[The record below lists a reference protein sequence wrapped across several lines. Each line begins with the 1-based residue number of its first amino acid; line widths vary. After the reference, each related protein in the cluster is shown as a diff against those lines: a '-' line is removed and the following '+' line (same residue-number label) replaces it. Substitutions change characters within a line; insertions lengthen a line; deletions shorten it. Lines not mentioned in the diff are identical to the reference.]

1 MTAFQDSISAPPQAA
16 AKAARSHRN
25 TLSARDR
32 MLGVLVPL
40 ALLAIWEFAA
50 QLGWIDVRFFPA
62 PSSVAK
68 AMLTSLRSGELL
80 TNTEATLQRLLL
92 GFVLGGVPGL
102 AVGILMG
109 VYRPL
114 RLIFDPLIAATY
126 PIPKSAILPLI
137 LLIFGLGE
145 SSKVVMVA
153 IGAFYPIAI
162 NTTSGVR
169 EISPIYFDVG
179 RNFNASR
186 WDIFRTVALPG
197 ALPFIMTGA
206 KLGAGLGLILISIA
220 EMMGAKTGLGY
231 MIWSAWETFDVEQ
244 MYVGLFVVSLI
255 GYLLTVLFNELERRV
270 VPWKG
275 ASK

>member
-1 MTAFQDSISAPPQAA
+1 MTAFQDSISAPPQAS

-32 MLGVLVPL
+32 MMGVLVPL
-40 ALLAIWEFAA
+40 ALLAIWELAA

-62 PSSVAK
+62 PSNVAK

-169 EISPIYFDVG
+169 EINPIYFDVG

-186 WDIFRTVALPG
+186 WNIFRTVALPG

>member
-1 MTAFQDSISAPPQAA
+1 MTAFHDSISAPAQAS
-16 AKAARSHRN
+16 AKAARSNRN

-32 MLGVLVPL
+32 MMGVLVPL
-40 ALLAIWEFAA
+40 VLLAIWELAA
-50 QLGWIDVRFFPA
+50 RLGWIDVRFFPA
-62 PSSVAK
+62 PSNVAK
-68 AMLTSLRSGELL
+68 AMFTSLRSGELL
-80 TNTEATLQRLLL
+80 TNTEATLQRLVL
-92 GFVLGGVPGL
+92 GFVLGGLPGL

-169 EISPIYFDVG
+169 EISLIYFDVG

-255 GYLLTVLFNELERRV
+255 GFLLTVLFNELERRV

>member
-1 MTAFQDSISAPPQAA
+1 MTAFHDSISAPPQAS

-32 MLGVLVPL
+32 MMGVLVPL
-40 ALLAIWEFAA
+40 VLLAIWELAA

-62 PSSVAK
+62 PSNVAK
-68 AMLTSLRSGELL
+68 AMFTSLRSGELL
-80 TNTEATLQRLLL
+80 TNTEATLQRLVL
-92 GFVLGGVPGL
+92 GFVLGGLPGL

-169 EISPIYFDVG
+169 EISLIYFDVG

-255 GYLLTVLFNELERRV
+255 GFLLTVLFNELERRV

>member
-1 MTAFQDSISAPPQAA
+1 MTAFHDSISAPAQAS
-16 AKAARSHRN
+16 AKAARSNRN

-32 MLGVLVPL
+32 MMGVLVPL
-40 ALLAIWEFAA
+40 VLLAIWELAA

-62 PSSVAK
+62 PSNVAK
-68 AMLTSLRSGELL
+68 AMFTSLRSGELL
-80 TNTEATLQRLLL
+80 TNTEATLQRLVL
-92 GFVLGGVPGL
+92 GFVLGGLPGL

-169 EISPIYFDVG
+169 EISLIYFDVG

>member
-1 MTAFQDSISAPPQAA
+1 MTAFQRSIAASPAAP
-16 AKAARSHRN
+16 AKPRRSSRN
-25 TLSARDR
+25 TLSAHDR
-32 MLGVLVPL
+32 MMGALVPL
-40 ALLAIWEFAA
+40 ALLAIWEITA

-62 PSSVAK
+62 PSNVAK
-68 AMLTSLRSGELL
+68 AMVASIRSGELL
-80 TNTEATLQRLLL
+80 ANTDATLRRLVI

-102 AVGILMG
+102 AIGIVMG

-114 RLIFDPLIAATY
+114 RLVFDPLIAATY

-162 NTTSGVR
+162 NTASGVR

-179 RNFNASR
+179 RNFNAGR

-270 VPWKG
+270 VPWRG
-275 ASK
+275 GSK

>member
-1 MTAFQDSISAPPQAA
+1 MTAFHDSISAPAQAS
-16 AKAARSHRN
+16 AKAARSNRN

-32 MLGVLVPL
+32 MMGVLVPL
-40 ALLAIWEFAA
+40 VLLAIWELAA

-62 PSSVAK
+62 PSNVAK
-68 AMLTSLRSGELL
+68 AMFTSLRSGELL
-80 TNTEATLQRLLL
+80 TNTEATLQRLVL
-92 GFVLGGVPGL
+92 GFVLGGLPGL

-255 GYLLTVLFNELERRV
+255 GFLLTVLFNELERRV

>member
-1 MTAFQDSISAPPQAA
+1 MTAFHDSISAPAQAS
-16 AKAARSHRN
+16 AKAARSNRN

-32 MLGVLVPL
+32 MMGVLVPL
-40 ALLAIWEFAA
+40 VLLAIWELAA

-62 PSSVAK
+62 PSNVAK
-68 AMLTSLRSGELL
+68 AMFTSLRSGELL
-80 TNTEATLQRLLL
+80 TNTEATLQRLVL
-92 GFVLGGVPGL
+92 GFVLGGLPGL

>member
-1 MTAFQDSISAPPQAA
+1 MTAFQDSISAPPKAP
-16 AKAARSHRN
+16 AKTVRSRRN

-32 MLGVLVPL
+32 MMGLLVPL
-40 ALLAIWEFAA
+40 ALLAIWELAA
-50 QLGWIDVRFFPA
+50 RLGWIDVRFFPA
-62 PSSVAK
+62 PSNVAK
-68 AMLTSLRSGELL
+68 AMVSSMRSGELL
-80 TNTEATLQRLLL
+80 VNTKATLQRLLL
-92 GFVLGGVPGL
+92 GFVLGGLPGL

>member
-1 MTAFQDSISAPPQAA
+1 MTAFHDSISAPAQAS
-16 AKAARSHRN
+16 AKAARSNRN

-32 MLGVLVPL
+32 MMGVLVPL
-40 ALLAIWEFAA
+40 VLLAIWELAA

-62 PSSVAK
+62 PSNVAK
-68 AMLTSLRSGELL
+68 AMFTSLRSGELL
-80 TNTEATLQRLLL
+80 TNTEATLQRLVL
-92 GFVLGGVPGL
+92 GFVLGGLPGL

-169 EISPIYFDVG
+169 EISLIYFDVG

-255 GYLLTVLFNELERRV
+255 GFLLTVLFNELERRV

>member
-1 MTAFQDSISAPPQAA
+1 MTAFQDSISAPPKAP
-16 AKAARSHRN
+16 AKTLRARRN

-32 MLGVLVPL
+32 MMGVVVPL
-40 ALLAIWEFAA
+40 ALLAIWELAA
-50 QLGWIDVRFFPA
+50 RLGWIDVRFFPA

-68 AMLTSLRSGELL
+68 AMVASLRSGELL
-80 TNTEATLQRLLL
+80 INTEATLQRLLL
-92 GFVLGGVPGL
+92 GFVLGGLPGL

-114 RLIFDPLIAATY
+114 RLVFDPLIAATY

>member
-1 MTAFQDSISAPPQAA
+1 MAGIENRLSAPPVALG
-16 AKAARSHRN
+16 KPARSRRN
-25 TLSARDR
+25 TLSARER
-32 MLGVLVPL
+32 MMGLLVPL
-40 ALLAIWEFAA
+40 VLLAIWEIVAR
-50 QLGWIDVRFFPA
+50 LGWIDVRFFPA

-68 AMLTSLRSGELL
+68 AMVSSMRSGELL
-80 TNTEATLQRLLL
+80 INTKATLQRLLL
-92 GFVLGGVPGL
+92 GMVLGGVPGL

-255 GYLLTVLFNELERRV
+255 GYLLTVLFNELERRI

>member
-1 MTAFQDSISAPPQAA
+1 MTAFQDGISAPP
-16 AKAARSHRN
+16 KAPATTIRSRRN

-32 MLGVLVPL
+32 MMGLLVPL
-40 ALLAIWEFAA
+40 ALLAIWELAA
-50 QLGWIDVRFFPA
+50 RLGWIDVRFFPA
-62 PSSVAK
+62 PSNVAK
-68 AMLTSLRSGELL
+68 AMVSSMRSGELL
-80 TNTEATLQRLLL
+80 VNTKATLQRLLL
-92 GFVLGGVPGL
+92 GFVLGGLPGL

>member
-1 MTAFQDSISAPPQAA
+1 MTAFHDSISAPAQAS
-16 AKAARSHRN
+16 AKAARSNRN

-32 MLGVLVPL
+32 MMGVLVPL
-40 ALLAIWEFAA
+40 VLLAIWELAA

-62 PSSVAK
+62 PSNVAK
-68 AMLTSLRSGELL
+68 AMFTSLRSGELL
-80 TNTEATLQRLLL
+80 TNTEATLQRLVL
-92 GFVLGGVPGL
+92 GFVLGGLPGL

-145 SSKVVMVA
+145 SSEVVMVA

-169 EISPIYFDVG
+169 EISLIYFDVG

-255 GYLLTVLFNELERRV
+255 GFLLTVLFNELERRV

>member
-1 MTAFQDSISAPPQAA
+1 MTAFQRSISASPEAP
-16 AKAARSHRN
+16 AKPRRASRN
-25 TLSARDR
+25 TLSVQDR
-32 MLGVLVPL
+32 MMGALVPL
-40 ALLAIWEFAA
+40 ALLAIWEVTA

-62 PSSVAK
+62 PSNVAK
-68 AMLTSLRSGELL
+68 AMVASIRSGELL
-80 TNTEATLQRLLL
+80 TNTDATLRRLLL
-92 GFVLGGVPGL
+92 GFVLGGLPGL
-102 AVGILMG
+102 AIGIVMG

-114 RLIFDPLIAATY
+114 RLVFDPLIAATY

-162 NTTSGVR
+162 NTASGVR

-179 RNFNASR
+179 RNFNAGR

-255 GYLLTVLFNELERRV
+255 GYLLTVLFNELERKV
-270 VPWKG
+270 VPWRG
-275 ASK
+275 NSK

>member
-1 MTAFQDSISAPPQAA
+1 MTAFQRSISAPPQASA
-16 AKAARSHRN
+16 ISRRPRRN

-32 MLGVLVPL
+32 MMGALVPL
-40 ALLAIWEFAA
+40 ALLAIWELTA

-68 AMLTSLRSGELL
+68 AMVASVRSGELL
-80 TNTEATLQRLLL
+80 ANTEATLQRLLL
-92 GFVLGGVPGL
+92 GFVLGGLPGL
-102 AVGILMG
+102 ATGILMG

-114 RLIFDPLIAATY
+114 RLVFDPLIAATY

-162 NTTSGVR
+162 NTASGVR
-169 EISPIYFDVG
+169 EISSIYFDVG
-179 RNFNASR
+179 RNFNAGR

-231 MIWSAWETFDVEQ
+231 MIWSAWETFDVDQ

-255 GYLLTVLFNELERRV
+255 GYLLTVLFNELERRI

-275 ASK
+275 GSK

>member
-1 MTAFQDSISAPPQAA
+1 MTAFHDSISAPAQAS
-16 AKAARSHRN
+16 AKAARSNRN

-32 MLGVLVPL
+32 MMGVLVPL
-40 ALLAIWEFAA
+40 VLLAIWELAA

-62 PSSVAK
+62 PSNVAK
-68 AMLTSLRSGELL
+68 AMFTSLRSGELL
-80 TNTEATLQRLLL
+80 TNTEATLQRLVL
-92 GFVLGGVPGL
+92 GFVLGGLPGL

-169 EISPIYFDVG
+169 EISLIYFDVG

-197 ALPFIMTGA
+197 ALPLIMTGA

-255 GYLLTVLFNELERRV
+255 GFLLTVLFNELERRV

>member
-1 MTAFQDSISAPPQAA
+1 MTAFQDRISAPPPALG
-16 AKAARSHRN
+16 KPARSKRN

-32 MLGVLVPL
+32 MMGVLVPL
-40 ALLAIWEFAA
+40 ALLAIWELAA
-50 QLGWIDVRFFPA
+50 RLGWIDVRFFPA
-62 PSSVAK
+62 PSNVAK
-68 AMLTSLRSGELL
+68 AMATSLRSGELL
-80 TNTEATLQRLLL
+80 VNTQATLQRLLL
-92 GFVLGGVPGL
+92 GFVLGGLPGL

>member
-1 MTAFQDSISAPPQAA
+1 MTAFHDSVSAPPQAS

-32 MLGVLVPL
+32 MMGVLVPL
-40 ALLAIWEFAA
+40 VLLAIWEFAA

-62 PSSVAK
+62 PSNVAK
-68 AMLTSLRSGELL
+68 AMFTSLRSGELL
-80 TNTEATLQRLLL
+80 TNTEATLQRLVL
-92 GFVLGGVPGL
+92 GFVLGGLPGL

>member
-1 MTAFQDSISAPPQAA
+1 M
-16 AKAARSHRN
+16 
-25 TLSARDR
+25 
-32 MLGVLVPL
+32 MGVLVPL
-40 ALLAIWEFAA
+40 VLLAIWELAA

-62 PSSVAK
+62 PSNVAK
-68 AMLTSLRSGELL
+68 AMFTSLRSGELL
-80 TNTEATLQRLLL
+80 TNTEATLQRLVL
-92 GFVLGGVPGL
+92 GFVLGGLPGL

-255 GYLLTVLFNELERRV
+255 GFLLTVLFNELERRV

>member
-1 MTAFQDSISAPPQAA
+1 MTAFQDSISAPPQAS

-32 MLGVLVPL
+32 MMGVLVPL
-40 ALLAIWEFAA
+40 ALLAIWELAA

-62 PSSVAK
+62 PSNVAK

-162 NTTSGVR
+162 NTASGVR

-179 RNFNASR
+179 RNFNAGR

-231 MIWSAWETFDVEQ
+231 MIWSAWETFDVDQ

-255 GYLLTVLFNELERRV
+255 GYLLTVLFNELERRI

-275 ASK
+275 GSK

>member
-1 MTAFQDSISAPPQAA
+1 MTAFHDSISAPPQAS

-32 MLGVLVPL
+32 MMGVLVPL
-40 ALLAIWEFAA
+40 VLLAIWELAA

-62 PSSVAK
+62 PSNVAK
-68 AMLTSLRSGELL
+68 AMFTSLRSGELL
-80 TNTEATLQRLLL
+80 TNTEATLQRLVL
-92 GFVLGGVPGL
+92 GFVLGGLPGL

-169 EISPIYFDVG
+169 EISLIYFDVG